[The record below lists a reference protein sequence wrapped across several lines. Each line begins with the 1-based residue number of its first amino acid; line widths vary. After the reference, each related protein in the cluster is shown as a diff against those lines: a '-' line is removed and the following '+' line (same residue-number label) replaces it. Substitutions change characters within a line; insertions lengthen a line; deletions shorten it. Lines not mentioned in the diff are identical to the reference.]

1 MWESI
6 FNLGG
11 FKKRREEQIF
21 NEEWCDIKSICQPV
35 NREVFGHAVARRKQW
50 ISNDTLDT
58 IKRRQRRKLIVES
71 FRGSNENDK
80 VEHAKYSSVD
90 CEVKKK
96 ARNDWRE
103 YLDSKADEA
112 DKAMNP
118 GYGSGYP
125 CSQQGYIGSSST
137 NHSCQQ
143 GYIGSSSP
151 NHSCQQG
158 YIGSSSPNQ
167 SLRVDQ
173 HRQVSSRTHT
183 PLFYVQASL
192 ASGMQPAPP
201 AIAPAPGPQTSTT
214 TVSALHQPLQHH
226 LPQTIAHPGVS
237 PSPMPQFSPQVQVI
251 QGGIPGGSY
260 LQQVYQNAQ
269 GQLIMPSNLTLQP
282 APGMNATPIQPN
294 TLNGLNQPIQVI
306 AAATGKPFQ
315 GQIAPHML
323 TATAGKTGVLQ
334 AGGQG
339 GYSPAAIPTTGS
351 QTLVIGQLPVG
362 VISSQ
367 QHNIL
372 PAHSGAHKTTDMQK
386 AISWATQSTL
396 HSPALLAQNQPIFI
410 RGGQPGQE
418 NVFISNPQPQTMHVP
433 NSMMSPLQSMQ
444 QGPQAPKP
452 RSGMEMPANI
462 QPKAPNMRPPILP
475 SNSPQIRPG
484 ASVSTQT
491 AGQQLAPGLMP
502 APRAQNKLRGKSGNN
517 RTSPAIAGTPQIA
530 SAQVTQ
536 NTVAVAASVAAAV
549 SAAPT
554 AVAVNAGTQM
564 MQQQTAMTPVTV
576 TNPSNVASN
585 QNKISQAPTMQV
597 ITNMTQTKPGGP
609 MAPPTAPLPPA
620 GQPPP
625 SLPQLVRA
633 PAPKTQQTTVTTI
646 PQVSMAPNPPTLI
659 PSSSLQAQNQVQ
671 PITSQ
676 APTSSPPVLA
686 TTTMPPP
693 QMTAVTSISAP
704 LQPPSLAPAIATVAA
719 TPNMIQPKQEPKQET
734 PKKMTP
740 VAPINA
746 PVVAPV
752 SAAVTPI
759 SQSQQQAQQNPS
771 TPATLNGT
779 PPSSESGEVSDKPL
793 QPTLNGTAHP
803 VAPQLTAT
811 GPPKAMVKPQVLT
824 HVIEGFVIHEASEPF
839 PVRSSSLLT
848 EIPKPR
854 PPNYSNTIPV
864 AAVTSSAQS
873 PIGGQAEKENLPDDE
888 ANRKKSNDLTST
900 SPKGDTAKCEFCGKT
915 DLRSKFKRSK
925 RFCST
930 SCAKRYNVGCSKRI
944 GLFRNPD
951 EPPSKRLRE
960 DGTFEEVET
969 ALNAEPAEPQETESL
984 KMETDEMTEEEE
996 GLCTPE
1002 SPTKSQR
1009 VDILK
1014 WTVKDVVDFIQNL
1027 PGCKE
1032 YAEDFALQ
1040 EIDGQALM
1048 LLKADHLMSAMSM
1061 KLGPALKICAK
1072 IESMRGDRKE
1082 T

>member
-1 MWESI
+1 MMSEIKEPSQDHTQQPQ
-6 FNLGG
+6 
-11 FKKRREEQIF
+11 EQ
-21 NEEWCDIKSICQPV
+21 SQQQQQPQQQQQQQTQQEQPPPPQPPPTPIHPQHTITTLV
-35 NREVFGHAVARRKQW
+35 PMQAAATAQPIVPQGSPQVGQQQAVPQATMTQVMQQGPQPAHSPHAVATSMTPQ
-50 ISNDTLDT
+50 
-58 IKRRQRRKLIVES
+58 
-71 FRGSNENDK
+71 
-80 VEHAKYSSVD
+80 
-90 CEVKKK
+90 
-96 ARNDWRE
+96 
-103 YLDSKADEA
+103 
-112 DKAMNP
+112 
-118 GYGSGYP
+118 
-125 CSQQGYIGSSST
+125 
-137 NHSCQQ
+137 
-143 GYIGSSSP
+143 SP
-151 NHSCQQG
+151 Q
-158 YIGSSSPNQ
+158 
-167 SLRVDQ
+167 
-173 HRQVSSRTHT
+173 
-183 PLFYVQASL
+183 FYVQASL

-323 TATAGKTGVLQ
+323 TTTGKTGVLQ
-334 AGGQG
+334 AGGQA

-372 PAHSGAHKTTDMQK
+372 PAHSATHKSADMQK
-386 AISWATQSTL
+386 QAISWATQSTL

-410 RGGQPGQE
+410 RGAQPGQE

-433 NSMMSPLQSMQ
+433 NYSCWRMESGEEGRGRRSGYCLEGESPSIRTSAMMPPLQSMQ
-444 QGPQAPKP
+444 QGPQAQKP

-462 QPKAPNMRPPILP
+462 QPKAPTMRPTILP

-491 AGQQLAPGLMP
+491 AGQQLAPGHMP
-502 APRAQNKLRGKSGNN
+502 APRPQNKLRGKSGTN
-517 RTSPAIAGTPQIA
+517 RTSPAIAGTTQIA
-530 SAQVTQ
+530 SAQVAQ
-536 NTVAVAASVAAAV
+536 NTVAVAATVAAAV
-549 SAAPT
+549 TATPT
-554 AVAVNAGTQM
+554 AVAVNAGTQV
-564 MQQQTAMTPVTV
+564 MQQQAAVTPVTV
-576 TNPSNVASN
+576 TNPPTTVST
-585 QNKISQAPTMQV
+585 QNKISQAPSMQV

-625 SLPQLVRA
+625 GLPPLVRA
-633 PAPKTQQTTVTTI
+633 PVTKTQQANVAAI
-646 PQVSMAPNPPTLI
+646 PQVTVAATPPTLI
-659 PSSSLQAQNQVQ
+659 PSSTLQTPTQVQ

-676 APTSSPPVLA
+676 APTSSPSPVLA

-693 QMTAVTSISAP
+693 QVTAVTSVSTP
-704 LQPPSLAPAIATVAA
+704 LQPPSLAPAVAA
-719 TPNMIQPKQEPKQET
+719 VTSTPNTIQPKQEMKQEPL
-734 PKKMTP
+734 PKKITPIAPITAPTVVPVSNVVTP
-740 VAPINA
+740 V
-746 PVVAPV
+746 
-752 SAAVTPI
+752 
-759 SQSQQQAQQNPS
+759 SQPQPQAQQPPP
-771 TPATLNGT
+771 TLTTLNGT

-793 QPTLNGTAHP
+793 QPTVNGTAHP
-803 VAPQLTAT
+803 VVPQPATT

-854 PPNYSNTIPV
+854 PPNYTNTIPV

-888 ANRKKSNDLTST
+888 ANRKKGNDLTAT

-930 SCAKRYNVGCSKRI
+930 SCAKRI
-944 GLFRNPD
+944 GLFKNPD

-960 DGTFEEVET
+960 DGTLEEVEST
-969 ALNAEPAEPQETESL
+969 PTTEPEEPQETKCML
-984 KMETDEMTEEEE
+984 METGEMTEEED
-996 GLCTPE
+996 GLSTPE

>member
-1 MWESI
+1 MMSEIKEPSQDHTQQPQ
-6 FNLGG
+6 
-11 FKKRREEQIF
+11 EQSQQQQQQQQQQTQQ
-21 NEEWCDIKSICQPV
+21 EQPPPPQPPPPPPTPIHPQHTITTLV
-35 NREVFGHAVARRKQW
+35 PMQAAATAQPIVPQGSPQVGQQQAVPQATMTQVMQQGPQPAHSPHAVATSMTPQ
-50 ISNDTLDT
+50 
-58 IKRRQRRKLIVES
+58 
-71 FRGSNENDK
+71 
-80 VEHAKYSSVD
+80 
-90 CEVKKK
+90 
-96 ARNDWRE
+96 
-103 YLDSKADEA
+103 
-112 DKAMNP
+112 
-118 GYGSGYP
+118 
-125 CSQQGYIGSSST
+125 
-137 NHSCQQ
+137 
-143 GYIGSSSP
+143 SP
-151 NHSCQQG
+151 Q
-158 YIGSSSPNQ
+158 
-167 SLRVDQ
+167 
-173 HRQVSSRTHT
+173 
-183 PLFYVQASL
+183 FYVQASL

-323 TATAGKTGVLQ
+323 TATTGKTGVLQ
-334 AGGQG
+334 AGGQA

-372 PAHSGAHKTTDMQK
+372 PAHSATHKSADMQK

-410 RGGQPGQE
+410 RGAQPGQE

-433 NSMMSPLQSMQ
+433 NSMMPPLQSMQ
-444 QGPQAPKP
+444 QGPQAQKP

-462 QPKAPNMRPPILP
+462 QPKAPTMRPTILP

-491 AGQQLAPGLMP
+491 AGQQLAPGHMP
-502 APRAQNKLRGKSGNN
+502 APRAQNKLRGKSGTN
-517 RTSPAIAGTPQIA
+517 RTSPAIAGTTQIA

-536 NTVAVAASVAAAV
+536 NTVAVAATVAAAV
-549 SAAPT
+549 TATPT
-554 AVAVNAGTQM
+554 AVAVNAGTQV
-564 MQQQTAMTPVTV
+564 MQQQAAVTPVTI
-576 TNPSNVASN
+576 TNPPTAVST
-585 QNKISQAPTMQV
+585 QNKISQAPSMQV

-625 SLPQLVRA
+625 GLPPLVRA
-633 PAPKTQQTTVTTI
+633 PATKTQQANVAAI
-646 PQVSMAPNPPTLI
+646 PQVTVAATPPTLI
-659 PSSSLQAQNQVQ
+659 PSSTLQTPTQVQ

-676 APTSSPPVLA
+676 APTTSPSPVLA

-693 QMTAVTSISAP
+693 QVTAVTSVSTP
-704 LQPPSLAPAIATVAA
+704 LQPPSLAPAVATVTS
-719 TPNMIQPKQEPKQET
+719 TPNTIQPKQEVKQDPP
-734 PKKMTP
+734 PKKITP
-740 VAPINA
+740 IAPITA
-746 PVVAPV
+746 PTVAPV
-752 SAAVTPI
+752 STAVTPV
-759 SQSQQQAQQNPS
+759 SQPQPQAQQAPP
-771 TPATLNGT
+771 TLTTLNGT

-793 QPTLNGTAHP
+793 QPTVNGTAHP
-803 VAPQLTAT
+803 VVPQPAAT

-824 HVIEGFVIHEASEPF
+824 HVIEGFVIHE
-839 PVRSSSLLT
+839 
-848 EIPKPR
+848 
-854 PPNYSNTIPV
+854 
-864 AAVTSSAQS
+864 
-873 PIGGQAEKENLPDDE
+873 G
-888 ANRKKSNDLTST
+888 KKGNDLTAT

-944 GLFRNPD
+944 GLFKNPD

-960 DGTFEEVET
+960 DGTLEDVEST
-969 ALNAEPAEPQETESL
+969 PTAEPEENQDSKCML
-984 KMETDEMTEEEE
+984 METGEMTEEED
-996 GLCTPE
+996 GLSTPE

>member
-1 MWESI
+1 MMSEIKEPSQDHTQQPQ
-6 FNLGG
+6 
-11 FKKRREEQIF
+11 EQSQQQQQQQQQQTQQ
-21 NEEWCDIKSICQPV
+21 EQPPPPQPPPPPPTPIHPQHTITTLV
-35 NREVFGHAVARRKQW
+35 PMQAAATAQPIVPQGSPQVGQQQAVPQATMTQVMQQGPQPAHSPHAVATSMTPQ
-50 ISNDTLDT
+50 
-58 IKRRQRRKLIVES
+58 
-71 FRGSNENDK
+71 
-80 VEHAKYSSVD
+80 
-90 CEVKKK
+90 
-96 ARNDWRE
+96 
-103 YLDSKADEA
+103 
-112 DKAMNP
+112 
-118 GYGSGYP
+118 
-125 CSQQGYIGSSST
+125 
-137 NHSCQQ
+137 
-143 GYIGSSSP
+143 SP
-151 NHSCQQG
+151 Q
-158 YIGSSSPNQ
+158 
-167 SLRVDQ
+167 
-173 HRQVSSRTHT
+173 
-183 PLFYVQASL
+183 FYVQASL

-323 TATAGKTGVLQ
+323 TATTGKTGVLQ
-334 AGGQG
+334 AGGQA

-372 PAHSGAHKTTDMQK
+372 PAHSATHKSADMQK
-386 AISWATQSTL
+386 QAISWATQSTL

-410 RGGQPGQE
+410 RGAQPGQE

-433 NSMMSPLQSMQ
+433 NSMMPPLQSMQ
-444 QGPQAPKP
+444 QGPQAQKP

-462 QPKAPNMRPPILP
+462 QPKAPTMRPTILP

-491 AGQQLAPGLMP
+491 AGQQLAPGHMP
-502 APRAQNKLRGKSGNN
+502 APRAQNKLRGKSGTN
-517 RTSPAIAGTPQIA
+517 RTSPAIAGTTQIA

-536 NTVAVAASVAAAV
+536 NTVAVAATVAAAV
-549 SAAPT
+549 TATPT
-554 AVAVNAGTQM
+554 AVAVNAGTQV
-564 MQQQTAMTPVTV
+564 MQQQAAVTPVTI
-576 TNPSNVASN
+576 TNPPTAVST
-585 QNKISQAPTMQV
+585 QNKISQAPSMQV

-625 SLPQLVRA
+625 GLPPLVRA
-633 PAPKTQQTTVTTI
+633 PATKTQQANVAAI
-646 PQVSMAPNPPTLI
+646 PQVTVAATPPTLI
-659 PSSSLQAQNQVQ
+659 PSSTLQTPTQVQ

-676 APTSSPPVLA
+676 APTTSPSPVLA

-693 QMTAVTSISAP
+693 QVTAVTSVSTP
-704 LQPPSLAPAIATVAA
+704 LQPPSLAPAVATVTS
-719 TPNMIQPKQEPKQET
+719 TPNTIQPKQEVKQDPP
-734 PKKMTP
+734 PKKITP
-740 VAPINA
+740 IAPITA
-746 PVVAPV
+746 PTVAPV
-752 SAAVTPI
+752 STAVTPV
-759 SQSQQQAQQNPS
+759 SQPQPQAQQAPP
-771 TPATLNGT
+771 TLTTLNGT

-793 QPTLNGTAHP
+793 QPTVNGTAHP
-803 VAPQLTAT
+803 VVPQPAAT

-824 HVIEGFVIHEASEPF
+824 HVIEGFVIHE
-839 PVRSSSLLT
+839 
-848 EIPKPR
+848 
-854 PPNYSNTIPV
+854 
-864 AAVTSSAQS
+864 
-873 PIGGQAEKENLPDDE
+873 G
-888 ANRKKSNDLTST
+888 KKGNDLTAT

-944 GLFRNPD
+944 GLFKNPD

-960 DGTFEEVET
+960 DGTLEDVEST
-969 ALNAEPAEPQETESL
+969 PTAEPEENQDSKCML
-984 KMETDEMTEEEE
+984 METGEMTEEED
-996 GLCTPE
+996 GLSTPE